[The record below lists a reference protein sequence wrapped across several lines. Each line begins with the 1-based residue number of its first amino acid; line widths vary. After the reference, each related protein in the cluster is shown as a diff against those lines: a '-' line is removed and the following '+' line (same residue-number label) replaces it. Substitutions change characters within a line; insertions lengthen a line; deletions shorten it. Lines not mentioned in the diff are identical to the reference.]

1 MLNFKKLEHMKKVSL
16 VILLVAI
23 FILNSCAP
31 KVSTTI
37 SKSYPAL
44 DYREDVKVFGIQ
56 DSEPA
61 NAEELGIVKIGDAGF
76 TKDCGLDLVLEK
88 AKAEARKVGGNAIK
102 IIDHNPP
109 GLGSSCHRITAKIL
123 KVEHLDSSPIDS
135 SLINADYALLHVYR
149 FSGPGALVNYDLYL
163 GDSIICR
170 VSNNF
175 KKTIKIR
182 KDGLNTIWAKTEAKV
197 EIPINIKFGKE
208 YYIRCGITVGI
219 MIGRPKI
226 DLVDNQIGRMEYQ
239 SIKQKK
245 SDKRDI
251 IVLNDGREIECII
264 EREDT
269 NNVYIIMFKNG
280 KEIKTNISKDQI
292 KSISKSE

>member
-1 MLNFKKLEHMKKVSL
+1 MKKVSL
-16 VILLVAI
+16 VLLLVAI
-23 FILNSCAP
+23 FILNSCTP

-109 GLGSSCHRITAKIL
+109 SFGSSCHRITAKIL
-123 KVEHLDSSPIDS
+123 KVDNLDNLAIKPVTDS
-135 SLINADYALLHVYR
+135 TLANADYALLHVYR
-149 FSGPGALVNYDLYL
+149 FSGPGALINYDLYL
-163 GDSIICR
+163 GDSVICR

-182 KDGLNTIWAKTEAKV
+182 KDGMNTIWAKTEAKD
-197 EIPINIKFGKE
+197 EIPINIKFGNE

-226 DLVDNQIGRMEYQ
+226 ELVDNQIGRMEFQ

-264 EREDT
+264 EREDE
-269 NNVYIIMFKNG
+269 NNVYIIMYRNG
-280 KEIKTNISKDQI
+280 KEVKTIVSKDQI
-292 KSISKSE
+292 KNISKSE

>member
-1 MLNFKKLEHMKKVSL
+1 MKKVSIVL
-16 VILLVAI
+16 MLGTI

-76 TKDCGLDLVLEK
+76 TKDCGLDVVLEK

-102 IIDHNPP
+102 IIEHNPP
-109 GLGSSCHRITAKIL
+109 GFGSSCHRITAKIL
-123 KVEHLDSSPIDS
+123 KVEHFDSLPIDS

-208 YYIRCGITVGI
+208 YYIRCGITMGI
-219 MIGRPKI
+219 VVGRPSI
-226 DLVDNQIGRMEYQ
+226 ELVDNQIGRMELQ

-264 EREDT
+264 EREDS

>member
-1 MLNFKKLEHMKKVSL
+1 MKKVSL
-16 VILLVAI
+16 VLLLVAI

-163 GDSIICR
+163 GDSVICR

-208 YYIRCGITVGI
+208 YYIRCGITMGI
-219 MIGRPKI
+219 VIGRPSI
-226 DLVDNQIGRMEYQ
+226 ELVDNQIGRMEFQ

>member
-1 MLNFKKLEHMKKVSL
+1 MLGT
-16 VILLVAI
+16 I

-76 TKDCGLDLVLEK
+76 TKDCGLDVVLEK

-102 IIDHNPP
+102 IIEHNPP
-109 GLGSSCHRITAKIL
+109 GFGSSCHRITAKIL
-123 KVEHLDSSPIDS
+123 KVEHFDSLPIDS

-208 YYIRCGITVGI
+208 YYIRCGITMGI
-219 MIGRPKI
+219 VVGRPSI
-226 DLVDNQIGRMEYQ
+226 ELVDNQIGRMELQ

-264 EREDT
+264 EREDS